1 MENSSLSEKKIGLL
15 IWNVSIYWQNKLRL
29 ILSQYHLSLNEYL
42 ILESLKILKNKIKF
56 PSQINISSFS
66 GIDESVVSVC
76 LKSLENK
83 KLIKR
88 TVDQD
93 NRKKVI
99 NILPTGQ
106 KLFDEIFPKINQ
118 QETNLFDKL
127 QGEKLN
133 FCNSLKLIL
142 GKKIRIKAEKSL

>member
-1 MENSSLSEKKIGLL
+1 MADTSLYEKKIGLL
-15 IWNVSIYWQNKLRL
+15 IWTVSKFWQNKLRI
-29 ILSQYHLSLNEYL
+29 ILNKYTFSLNEYL
-42 ILESLKILKNKIKF
+42 ILESLSILNKNSIL
-56 PSQINISSFS
+56 PSQTRISSFS